1 MENTENIEVPYKE
14 KKTSNPIQKQSDER
28 RAEILSRIKM
38 EGICNTRRRI
48 KALAEKYGVSERRIY
63 QDIDWIVGHYEAENL
78 RMIKI
83 DLKVGRERALQESF
97 NLVNTS
103 EGKEKVQAIQ
113 TLNQT
118 LKLYR
123 EELEAWGEKT
133 KIADKQDV
141 NITGYQF
148 ELIRT
153 EKPKVLSN

>member
-1 MENTENIEVPYKE
+1 
-14 KKTSNPIQKQSDER
+14 
-28 RAEILSRIKM
+28 
-38 EGICNTRRRI
+38 
-48 KALAEKYGVSERRIY
+48 
-63 QDIDWIVGHYEAENL
+63 
-78 RMIKI
+78 
-83 DLKVGRERALQESF
+83 
-97 NLVNTS
+97 
-103 EGKEKVQAIQ
+103 
-113 TLNQT
+113 